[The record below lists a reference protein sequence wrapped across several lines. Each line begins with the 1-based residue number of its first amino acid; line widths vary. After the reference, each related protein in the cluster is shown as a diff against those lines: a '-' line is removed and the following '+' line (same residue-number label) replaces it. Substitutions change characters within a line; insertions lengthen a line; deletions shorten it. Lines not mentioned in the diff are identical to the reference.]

1 MVKGERSGTFT
12 VIPAKAG
19 ISLRHAVRSGP
30 ETPAFGVPAKYH
42 FAGCPFAG
50 VTRETSS

>member
-1 MVKGERSGTFT
+1 MTRKRSHC

-19 ISLRHAVRSGP
+19 TSWGRAVTFP
-30 ETPAFGVPAKYH
+30 AETPAFGVPAKYY

-50 VTRETSS
+50 VTER

>member
-1 MVKGERSGTFT
+1 MTILFL

-19 ISLRHAVRSGP
+19 IQTDFVPGADVAW
-30 ETPAFGVPAKYH
+30 TPAFGVPANYY

-50 VTRETSS
+50 VTERCCD